1 MAIHGQVKAFENF
14 DYKTQQKGESI
25 YYGPQCRPRRAGSKS
40 GFVCEG
46 QFTIAEGESERV

>member
-25 YYGPQCRPRRAGSKS
+25 YYGLQCRPRRAGSKS
-40 GFVCEG
+40 GFICEG